1 MWWSLSIILL
11 AGLGALSLSDLE
23 HASTLRAV
31 VFPLV
36 ALLCVAAFALWGLLF
51 LHRFGAR
58 QRRHGRRFDVGAS
71 YDSDGS
77 GDGGGAGD

>member
-1 MWWSLSIILL
+1 MWWSLFIILL
-11 AGLGALSLSDLE
+11 AGLGALSQSDLE

-31 VFPLV
+31 VFPVV
-36 ALLCVAAFALWGLLF
+36 ALLSVASLALWGLLF
-51 LHRFGAR
+51 LHRLGAR
-58 QRRHGRRFDVGAS
+58 QRRKNRRFDVGAS